1 MNILGIHDGH
11 NATAA
16 LTIDGEIVAAIQ
28 EERLRQIKNWSGFP
42 SMAVQQ
48 CLNLAG
54 LSVDQL
60 DLLAYNGYHIPPAFT
75 REEDLAS
82 RKKYSGWQGWLM
94 HATRRT
100 PVMAAYKQNRRQN
113 RYAEAAKMHIPA
125 EKVVFTEH
133 HMAHAAAAYYG
144 WANYDEPI
152 LILTAD
158 GAGDDLSATV
168 NVGSRGKIARW
179 VSVGR
184 GHSLG
189 MVYSAVTFLLG
200 MVPLEHEYKL
210 MGMAPYADPDRAR
223 VVADIFLD
231 YMPPPELLQWSH
243 KLGKPPAP
251 LLYEYLRSK
260 LELQRFDVIAAGVQ
274 LYLEEMLLQWVKNAI
289 SETGIHKIAMGGGVF
304 MNVKA
309 NKRIMELNE
318 VEDMFVVPSAGDESN
333 AIGAALWQE
342 AELGESRRLPPIE
355 ALYLGPD
362 FDPAETET
370 VVMRRSMGTDW
381 HIEKPEDI
389 DLCIADMLAEGEIVA
404 RARGRME
411 FGARA
416 LGNRSIL
423 ADPTLP
429 RVVDTINYMVKK
441 RDFWMPFAPMVLDH
455 RADEYLINPK
465 GIRAPHMI
473 LSFDTPPEARDD
485 MAAAIHAYDHTAR
498 PQILEREHNP
508 AMYHLLCRFEERT
521 GRGVLL
527 NTSFNLHGLP
537 ICGTPGAA
545 LDVFAESG
553 LPHLA
558 LGDFL
563 LSKAE

>member
-1 MNILGIHDGH
+1 MKILGIHDGH
-11 NATAA
+11 NATAV

-42 SMAVQQ
+42 SMAVEQ
-48 CLNLAG
+48 CLKLAG

-82 RKKYSGWQGWLM
+82 RKKYAGWQGWLM

-133 HMAHAAAAYYG
+133 HMAHASAAYYG

-168 NVGSRGKIARW
+168 NVGSKGKIARW

-274 LYLEEMLLQWVKNAI
+274 LYLEEMLLQWAKNAI
-289 SETGIHKIAMGGGVF
+289 SETGIHKIALGGGVF

-309 NKRIMELNE
+309 NKRIMELDE
-318 VEDMFVVPSAGDESN
+318 VDDMFVVPSAGDESN

-362 FDPAETET
+362 FDPAETES
-370 VVMRRSMGTDW
+370 VVMRRSGGTNW
-381 HIEKPEDI
+381 HVEKPEDL

-423 ADPTLP
+423 ADPTIP

-441 RDFWMPFAPMVLDH
+441 RDFWMPFAPMILDH
-455 RADEYLINPK
+455 RADEYLVNPK

-473 LSFDTPPEARDD
+473 LSFDTPPQARND

-498 PQILEREHNP
+498 PQILERKHNP

-537 ICGTPGAA
+537 ICGTPDAA

-563 LSKAE
+563 LSKPE